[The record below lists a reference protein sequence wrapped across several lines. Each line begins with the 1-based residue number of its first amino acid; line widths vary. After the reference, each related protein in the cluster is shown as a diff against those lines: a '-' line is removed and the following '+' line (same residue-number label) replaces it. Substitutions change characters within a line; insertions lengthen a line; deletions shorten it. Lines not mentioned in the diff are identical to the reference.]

1 VNEKSSEW
9 HEQVEFSELYFKEH
23 TKCREAQRANQSE
36 IRANAVKSKI
46 QMAMGILN
54 DDEKEK
60 GKKLIDNVNL
70 ALINYQKS
78 LSYEERVGTTPLDV
92 LSQVLNERLDDVL
105 DESESDIDTMV
116 NKHMP
121 FLNIKK
127 DIDIRGL

>member
-1 VNEKSSEW
+1 MAEKASEW

-23 TKCREAQRANQSE
+23 TKCREAQRANQSDV
-36 IRANAVKSKI
+36 RANAVKSKI
-46 QMAMGILN
+46 QMAMGVL
-54 DDEKEK
+54 DDEEK
-60 GKKLIDNVNL
+60 KKGRILTENINL
-70 ALINYQKS
+70 ALTNYQKS

-92 LSQVLNERLDDVL
+92 LSQVLNEALDKVL

-127 DIDIRGL
+127 DVDIRGL

>member
-1 VNEKSSEW
+1 MVEKSSEW
-9 HEQVEFSELYFKEH
+9 HEQIEFSELYFKEH
-23 TKCREAQRANQSE
+23 TKCREAQRENDS
-36 IRANAVKSKI
+36 IRRANATKSKI
-46 QMAMGILN
+46 QMAMGVLN

-70 ALINYQKS
+70 ALTNYQKS
-78 LSYEERVGTTPLDV
+78 LSYEERAGKTPLDV
-92 LSQVLNERLDDVL
+92 LSQVLNEELDKVL
-105 DESESDIDTMV
+105 DESEADIDTMV